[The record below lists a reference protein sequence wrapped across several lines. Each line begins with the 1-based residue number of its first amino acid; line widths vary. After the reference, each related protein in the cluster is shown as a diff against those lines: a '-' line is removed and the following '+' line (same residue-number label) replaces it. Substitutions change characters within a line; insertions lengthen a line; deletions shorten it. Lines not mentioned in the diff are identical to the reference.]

1 MTQTNNLG
9 LSTENH
15 FTCSQFYNTEK
26 KAEPI
31 VNNVFHND
39 ILSIWFQLFPLV
51 CIQMWTLKC
60 IKFQPVCLVPVS
72 RSWEQSSGLKKVICA
87 FEHNLQFSDL
97 GDQ

>member
-1 MTQTNNLG
+1 MIV
-9 LSTENH
+9 H
-15 FTCSQFYNTEK
+15 RKPFYLFPVLQHRK

-31 VNNVFHND
+31 INNT
-39 ILSIWFQLFPLV
+39 ILLIWFQLFPLV

-60 IKFQPVCLVPVS
+60 IKFQPVCLVQVS
-72 RSWEQSSGLKKVICA
+72 SSWEQSYELKKVICA